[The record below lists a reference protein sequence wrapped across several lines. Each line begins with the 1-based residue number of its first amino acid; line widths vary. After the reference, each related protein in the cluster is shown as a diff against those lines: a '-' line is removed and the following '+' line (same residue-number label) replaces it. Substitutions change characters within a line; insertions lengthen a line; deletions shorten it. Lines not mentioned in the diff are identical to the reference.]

1 MSHLKGLHHNI
12 NYGNLQI
19 IECQQPNNGLRSGLS
34 ITFDCHC
41 AVVNC
46 RSVGNKINDIKHE
59 IYNHNLDL
67 CALTETWIKED
78 ENNTIPNCLCPSGY
92 NTISIPCINRTG
104 GGIALIYRS
113 NLDVKLNSSYNF
125 EAMECV
131 DFSLNLDRHNIL
143 LAVIYRPPNSSV
155 LQFANELAAYMEK
168 NINTSGE
175 QIMVG
180 DFNVH
185 INKQDEGNAIILS
198 DILESFNLMNHV
210 EFPTHKLQN
219 TLDLVINQQDSK
231 CIRNVRQG
239 HLLSDH
245 HLVLFDVTSKSK
257 VPLAKKQAF
266 RKYKSI
272 NLEDFSDDVVKE
284 LKSINLTDTT
294 TDDLVS
300 AYDRSLRL
308 VLDTH
313 APLKVRSIPC
323 RKRVPWFSTDL
334 AEAIRKCRKLERR
347 WSKDPKNREKFL
359 QFYYQQWL
367 VSNMWNQAE
376 RSFFQEALADNRTN
390 FKEIFNICNTILGR
404 NNILPLP
411 PSDSNT
417 SLANNFNN
425 YFHEKI
431 GNIYSSLLQQNQAI
445 PEVYGVEVHPPPMPP
460 SFMEF
465 KPISSSDLK

>member
-1 MSHLKGLHHNI
+1 MSHLKGLHQNI
-12 NYGNLQI
+12 NYGNLRI
-19 IECQQPNNGLRSGLS
+19 IECQQTNNGLRSGLS

-78 ENNTIPNCLCPSGY
+78 ENNTIPNHLCPSGY
-92 NTISIPCINRTG
+92 NTISIPRINRTG

-131 DFSLNLDRHNIL
+131 DFSLNLDRYNIL

-198 DILESFNLMNHV
+198 DILESFNLTNCV
-210 EFPTHKLQN
+210 EFLTHKLQN

-231 CIRNVRQG
+231 HIRNVCQG
-239 HLLSDH
+239 YLLSDH

-257 VPLAKKQAF
+257 VQLAKKQAF

-272 NLEDFSDDVVKE
+272 KLEDFSDDVVKE

-323 RKRVPWFSTDL
+323 RKKVPWFSTDL
-334 AEAIRKCRKLERR
+334 AEAICK
-347 WSKDPKNREKFL
+347 
-359 QFYYQQWL
+359 
-367 VSNMWNQAE
+367 
-376 RSFFQEALADNRTN
+376 
-390 FKEIFNICNTILGR
+390 
-404 NNILPLP
+404 
-411 PSDSNT
+411 
-417 SLANNFNN
+417 
-425 YFHEKI
+425 H
-431 GNIYSSLLQQNQAI
+431 
-445 PEVYGVEVHPPPMPP
+445 
-460 SFMEF
+460 
-465 KPISSSDLK
+465 